1 MWKEIR
7 VSICVATVLAIAC
20 FGKLMLVD
28 NLILGNDYTL
38 QISFA
43 VSLALFGTI
52 VLAKLVGCLMPLLA
66 KICKLDPAVVA
77 SPFITT
83 IIDVLSLIIYCNIVI
98 GLLN

>member
-1 MWKEIR
+1 
-7 VSICVATVLAIAC
+7 
-20 FGKLMLVD
+20 
-28 NLILGNDYTL
+28 
-38 QISFA
+38 
-43 VSLALFGTI
+43 TI